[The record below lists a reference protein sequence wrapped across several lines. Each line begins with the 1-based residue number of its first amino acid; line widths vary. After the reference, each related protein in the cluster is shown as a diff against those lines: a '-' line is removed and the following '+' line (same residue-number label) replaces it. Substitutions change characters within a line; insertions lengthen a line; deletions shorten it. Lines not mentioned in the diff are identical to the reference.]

1 MFKNGVHSKAC
12 LGDEFYLNIQFDARK
27 KQKKRKSCLSALL
40 VTPRVWKLAS
50 CKKASAGEQ
59 TPFTATDSMALHK

>member
-12 LGDEFYLNIQFDARK
+12 LGDEFYLNIQFHSRK
-27 KQKKRKSCLSALL
+27 KKDSKSCLSAQL
-40 VTPRVWKLAS
+40 VTLRVWKL
-50 CKKASAGEQ
+50 ASAGEQ